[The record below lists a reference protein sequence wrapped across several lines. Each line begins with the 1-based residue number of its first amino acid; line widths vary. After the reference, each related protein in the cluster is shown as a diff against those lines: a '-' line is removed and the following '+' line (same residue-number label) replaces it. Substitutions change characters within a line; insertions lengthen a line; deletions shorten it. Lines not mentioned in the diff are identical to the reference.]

1 MGILKAITNIV
12 QAIVWGAYE
21 NEMHFFFFVK
31 MFDFKTQ
38 VCIEKAKSTE
48 DGHRNNCH
56 SLGILVF
63 TQA

>member
-21 NEMHFFFFVK
+21 NEMHFFEK

-38 VCIEKAKSTE
+38 VCIEKAKSME
-48 DGHRNNCH
+48 DGHRENHH